1 MTVDTAIG
9 LLFAFL
15 WASGPIAAK
24 IGFKGAPPLT
34 ILLARF
40 FFAALIMLTFNYL
53 IQRNPLPKRSDW
65 KHIVVLAL
73 TNSTI
78 YLGLCWLSL
87 LQISAGILNLFIA
100 CNPFLV
106 AIFSS
111 LWLGRK
117 VTRQEWLGM
126 VVSFSG
132 LIIATTPSLTDSHA
146 SLTGILMA
154 ATAVITYA
162 LGSVYFK
169 WAKVD
174 LPARLLNGWQIAIG
188 GIILFPFA
196 IALNGPTLPTVT
208 PHLVIG
214 LSWSVIAISIIGII
228 LWFYLLKKDP
238 VRANMWMFVTPVFGY
253 LQAALVLGEPIRV
266 TDIAGTV
273 FVLLGLLVSGTI
285 ELRWWGKTEVP
296 LVPAD

>member
-1 MTVDTAIG
+1 VDTAIG
-9 LLFAFL
+9 LLFAFI

-24 IGFKGAPPLT
+24 YGFLGSQPLT
-34 ILLARF
+34 ILEARF
-40 FFAALIMLTFNYL
+40 FFAALIMLTLNYG
-53 IQRNPLPKRSDW
+53 IQRNNPLPKRSDW

-78 YLGLCWLSL
+78 YLSMCWLAIQ
-87 LQISAGILNLFIA
+87 QIPAGMLNLFIA

-111 LWLGRK
+111 IWLKRK

-126 VVSFSG
+126 VVSFAG
-132 LIIATTPSLTDSHA
+132 LAIATAPSLVDSQATVAGIIMAIIA
-146 SLTGILMA
+146 
-154 ATAVITYA
+154 VVTYA
-162 LGSVYFK
+162 FGSVYFK

-174 LPARLLNGWQIAIG
+174 LSGRILNGWQIALG
-188 GIILFPFA
+188 GIFLFPFA
-196 IALNGPTLPTVT
+196 AALNGPTLPTIT

-214 LSWSVIAISIIGII
+214 LTWSVIIISIIGLI

-238 VRANMWMFVTPVFGY
+238 VRANMWMFLTPVLGY
-253 LQAALVLGEPIRV
+253 LQAAVVLGEHIRI
-266 TDIAGTV
+266 TDIIGTV
-273 FVLLGLLVSGTI
+273 FVLLGLIVSGTI
-285 ELRWWGKTEVP
+285 ELRWWGKTESP